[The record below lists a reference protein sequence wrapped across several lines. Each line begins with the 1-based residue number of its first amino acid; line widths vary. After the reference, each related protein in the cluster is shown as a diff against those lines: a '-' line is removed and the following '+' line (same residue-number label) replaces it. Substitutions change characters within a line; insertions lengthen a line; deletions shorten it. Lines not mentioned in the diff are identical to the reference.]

1 MQNTNNKNENL
12 KDIVSKSKTTIKQQ
26 DIKSKKYQGVY
37 YRVLQDES
45 KTFYITYKEPL
56 TNKFKRLKIGN
67 SKQGFNE
74 TYANNKRSEILSIL
88 RLGNDTN
95 IPILQ
100 KKSQKQTLND
110 IAKLYFKNLSNRAT
124 QNGLRETISK
134 YNKHIKDNLGN
145 YALISITK
153 EQGLNLQNELKKN
166 GYANATINTTIGL
179 IKTIFNFAVKEQ
191 IHNINPFKQINN
203 LKTDNKRLRFLS
215 IDEIKELKKAVKS
228 DEVIYL
234 FVCLSLSIGARLQ
247 SVLNIQ
253 NKDINYDENYINIY
267 DFKNKSYYIGALT
280 SEIKS
285 ILLSKELKQDDYIIS
300 YTKGAK
306 CEPKRIQRR
315 LKSVFDKLFN
325 KGLNKNDTINRV
337 VIHTL
342 RHTFA
347 SQLALN
353 KTSLFTIQK
362 LLNHKDIKQTMR
374 YAKLTKDNGLNEVL
388 KIFDEI

>member
-1 MQNTNNKNENL
+1 M
-12 KDIVSKSKTTIKQQ
+12 
-26 DIKSKKYQGVY
+26 
-37 YRVLQDES
+37 
-45 KTFYITYKEPL
+45 
-56 TNKFKRLKIGN
+56 
-67 SKQGFNE
+67 
-74 TYANNKRSEILSIL
+74 LSIL

-110 IAKLYFKNLSNRAT
+110 IAKLYFKDLSNRAT
-124 QNGLRETISK
+124 KNGLRETISK

-145 YALISITK
+145 YAFISITK

-179 IKTIFNFAVKEQ
+179 IKTIFNFAIKEQ
-191 IHNINPFKQINN
+191 IYNNNPFKQINN

-215 IDEIKELKKAVKS
+215 IDEIKKLKKAVKS

-234 FVCLSLSIGARLQ
+234 FVCLSLSVGARLQ

-325 KGLNKNDTINRV
+325 KGLDKNDTINRV

-388 KIFDEI
+388 KIFDKI

>member
-325 KGLNKNDTINRV
+325 KGLDKNDTINRV

>member
-1 MQNTNNKNENL
+1 MQNTDNKNENL

-179 IKTIFNFAVKEQ
+179 IKTIFNFAIKEQ

-325 KGLNKNDTINRV
+325 KGLDKNDTINRV

-374 YAKLTKDNGLNEVL
+374 YAKLTKDNGLNEVF

>member
-1 MQNTNNKNENL
+1 M
-12 KDIVSKSKTTIKQQ
+12 
-26 DIKSKKYQGVY
+26 
-37 YRVLQDES
+37 
-45 KTFYITYKEPL
+45 
-56 TNKFKRLKIGN
+56 
-67 SKQGFNE
+67 
-74 TYANNKRSEILSIL
+74 
-88 RLGNDTN
+88 
-95 IPILQ
+95 
-100 KKSQKQTLND
+100 
-110 IAKLYFKNLSNRAT
+110 
-124 QNGLRETISK
+124 
-134 YNKHIKDNLGN
+134 
-145 YALISITK
+145 
-153 EQGLNLQNELKKN
+153 QNELKKN

-179 IKTIFNFAVKEQ
+179 IKTIFNFAIKEQ
-191 IHNINPFKQINN
+191 IYNNNPFKQINN

-215 IDEIKELKKAVKS
+215 IDEIKKLKKAVKS

-234 FVCLSLSIGARLQ
+234 FVCLSLSVGARLQ

-325 KGLNKNDTINRV
+325 KGLDKNDTINRV

-388 KIFDEI
+388 KIFDKI

>member
-1 MQNTNNKNENL
+1 MQNTDNKSENL

>member
-1 MQNTNNKNENL
+1 MQNTDNKNL

-179 IKTIFNFAVKEQ
+179 IKTIFNFAIKEQ

-325 KGLNKNDTINRV
+325 KGLDKNDTINRV

-374 YAKLTKDNGLNEVL
+374 YAKLTKDNGLNEVF